1 MARNPSRAVLRAAT
15 ADCHRRV
22 DAIYSAAV
30 LGDRGSYGDFL
41 RAQAAAHLPAERALD
56 RAGIATLLDDW
67 PARMRGSL
75 LVRDLS
81 DLGLPVPAPI
91 GGLDI
96 ATRAEMLGAL
106 YVLEGSRLGGAM
118 LKRAVPP
125 HFPARF
131 LGGGGAGSWQSL
143 LALLDRALD
152 TAARQGEAIDAA
164 RRAFALFEDGGR
176 RFLNLASDRRARVAH
191 MTDAPPVI

>member
-1 MARNPSRAVLRAAT
+1 MMARNPSRAALRAAT
-15 ADCHRRV
+15 ADCHQRV

-30 LGDRGSYGDFL
+30 LDDRASYGDFL

-56 RAGIATLLDDW
+56 RAGIAMLLDDW

-81 DLGLPVPAPI
+81 DLGLPVPGPI
-91 GGLDI
+91 GRLDI

-118 LKRAVPP
+118 LKRSVPP

-131 LGGGGAGSWQSL
+131 LGGGAGSWQSL

-152 TAARQGEAIDAA
+152 TAARQSEAIDAA
-164 RRAFALFEDGGR
+164 RRTFALFEDGGR
-176 RFLNLASDRRARVAH
+176 RFPNMASDRRAPAPVMAG
-191 MTDAPPVI
+191 APPVI